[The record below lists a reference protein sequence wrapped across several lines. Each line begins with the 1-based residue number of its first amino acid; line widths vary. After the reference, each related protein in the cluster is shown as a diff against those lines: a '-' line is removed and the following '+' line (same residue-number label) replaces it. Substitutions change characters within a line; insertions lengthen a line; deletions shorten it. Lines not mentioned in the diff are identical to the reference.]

1 MNVWRLVFREIKHR
15 KLNFAMG
22 LLSVAVAVAS
32 LIGAQT
38 LLTGDRILTGQLLS
52 AKEDEVRTALA
63 DKQAAVEK
71 AGKELQD
78 VVRKQM
84 LGLGF
89 NVLILPKEQSLSEIH
104 LNGSMSAT
112 MQEEYV
118 DRLANSKIVTVNHL
132 LPSVTRRVQWEEQNR
147 EIIIVGTRGEVPI
160 QHRALKKPLLDE
172 VAAGRIVVGHEI
184 HQQLELKEGDT
195 VRLKG
200 RDFVVSK
207 LHDERGSVDDVT
219 VWINLAEAQEI
230 LGMQNQINAI
240 LALECGCSGDRI
252 SQIRAEISEILPG
265 TQVIERYSQAV
276 TRAESRA
283 KAKEAAEKSL
293 ADAEAFGAQQIELE
307 EKARQE
313 IEERHAGFA
322 AILVPLVLLGAV
334 VTIGLLALMNSR
346 QRSQEVGILRAIGLS
361 TQQLMF
367 VFLSKAALIG
377 LFGGIAG
384 VFAGLMV
391 GRLLGESQPVA
402 VGWDELLEAR
412 QLSTLIVMAP
422 VFALVLSGVA
432 SWVPALL
439 AARQDPAVVLQGEQ

>member
-22 LLSVAVAVAS
+22 LLSVCVAVAS

-52 AKEDEVRTALA
+52 AKEAEVRTTLVE
-63 DKQAAVEK
+63 KQAAVEQ

-147 EIIIVGTRGEVPI
+147 EVIIVGTRGEVPI

-172 VAAGRIVVGHEI
+172 VAAGKIVVGHEI
-184 HQQLELKEGDT
+184 HKQLDLSEGDT

-283 KAKEAAEKSL
+283 KAKASAEKAL
-293 ADAEAFGAQQIELE
+293 QDAEAFGAQQIEME
-307 EKARQE
+307 EKARRE

-322 AILVPLVLLGAV
+322 ALLVPLVILGAV

-367 VFLSKAALIG
+367 VFLSKGALIG
-377 LFGGIAG
+377 LVGGVAG
-384 VFAGLMV
+384 VAVGLMV
-391 GRLLGESQPVA
+391 GRLLGDSQSGA
-402 VGWDELLEAR
+402 ISWDELFETS
-412 QLSTLIVMAP
+412 QLATLIVMAP
-422 VFALVLSGVA
+422 VFALVLSGIA

-439 AARQDPAVVLQGEQ
+439 AARQDPAVVLQGE

>member
-1 MNVWRLVFREIKHR
+1 MNVWRLVIREIKHR

-38 LLTGDRILTGQLLS
+38 LLTGDRLLTGQLLS
-52 AKEDEVRTALA
+52 AKETEVRTAVSE
-63 DKQAAVEK
+63 KQAAVEQ

-118 DRLANSKIVTVNHL
+118 DRLANSKILTVNHL
-132 LPSVTRRVQWEEQNR
+132 LPSVTRRVQWDEQDR

-172 VAAGRIVVGHEI
+172 VAAGRIVVGHEL
-184 HQQLELKEGDT
+184 HRQLDLSEGDT
-195 VRLKG
+195 VQLKG

-219 VWINLAEAQEI
+219 VWINLAEAQEM

-240 LALECGCSGDRI
+240 LALECGCTGDRI

-283 KAKEAAEKSL
+283 KAKASAEKAL
-293 ADAEAFGAQQIELE
+293 ADAEAFGAQQIAME
-307 EKARQE
+307 EKSRQE

-322 AILVPLVLLGAV
+322 AILVPLVILGAV

-361 TQQLMF
+361 TQQLML

-377 LFGGIAG
+377 LLGGVAG
-384 VFAGLMV
+384 VFGGLMV
-391 GRLLGESQPVA
+391 GRLLSDFEAGVI
-402 VGWDELLEAR
+402 GWNELLETS
-412 QLSTLIVMAP
+412 QLSTLIVIAP
-422 VFALVLSGVA
+422 VFALLLSGVA

-439 AARQDPAVVLQGEQ
+439 AARQDPAVVLQGE

>member
-52 AKEDEVRTALA
+52 AKEDEVRTAVA

-132 LPSVTRRVQWEEQNR
+132 LPSVTRRVQWKEQDR
-147 EIIIVGTRGEVPI
+147 EVIIVGTRGEVPI

-172 VAAGRIVVGHEI
+172 VAAGKIVVGYEI
-184 HQQLELKEGDT
+184 HQQLGLREGDT

-283 KAKEAAEKSL
+283 KAKEAAEKAL
-293 ADAEAFGAQQIELE
+293 ADAETFGAQQIEME

-322 AILVPLVLLGAV
+322 SILVPLVILGAV

-377 LFGGIAG
+377 LSGGIAG

-391 GRLLGESQPVA
+391 GRLLGESQSDA
-402 VGWDELLEAR
+402 VGWNELLEASP
-412 QLSTLIVMAP
+412 LSTLIVMAP

>member
-15 KLNFAMG
+15 RLNFAMG
-22 LLSVAVAVAS
+22 LLSVAAAVAS

-38 LLTGDRILTGQLLS
+38 LLTGDRIVTGRLLS
-52 AKEDEVRTALA
+52 AKHAEVRMALEE
-63 DKQAAVEK
+63 KQAAVEK
-71 AGKELQD
+71 AGKALQD

-89 NVLILPKEQSLSEIH
+89 NILILPEEQSLAEMH

-132 LPSVTRRVQWEEQNR
+132 LPSVTRRVQWEEQDR
-147 EIIIVGTRGEVPI
+147 EVIIVGTRGEVPI
-160 QHRALKKPLLDE
+160 QHRGMKKPLLAE
-172 VAAGRIVVGHEI
+172 VVPGKIVLGHEI
-184 HQQLELKEGDT
+184 HRQLDLKQGDT

-240 LALECGCSGDRI
+240 LALECDCSGDRI

-283 KAKEAAEKSL
+283 KAKASAEKAL
-293 ADAEAFGAQQIELE
+293 QDAEAFGAEQLE
-307 EKARQE
+307 REQRSRQE

-322 AILVPLVLLGAV
+322 AILVPLVIFGAV

-346 QRSQEVGILRAIGLS
+346 QRSQEVGILRAIGMS
-361 TQQLMF
+361 TRQLMF
-367 VFLSKAALIG
+367 VFLSKAAAIG
-377 LFGGIAG
+377 LLGGLAG
-384 VFAGLMV
+384 VFVGLMV
-391 GRLLGESQPVA
+391 GRMLGESQS
-402 VGWDELLEAR
+402 GSISWNELFAIDS
-412 QLSTLIVMAP
+412 LSMLIVAAP
-422 VFALVLSGVA
+422 VFSLLLSGVA

-439 AARQDPAVVLQGEQ
+439 AARQDPAVVLQGE